1 MSLWV
6 RFSLAA
12 GTSGFGECQSGTIIE
27 YEGSLFGEKRPTGRR
42 HALDQVAL
50 LAPCEPGKILALWNN
65 YHALARKLEKSV
77 PVHPLFLIKPGSC
90 LAGPGA
96 VIRRPSSYDGKIVY
110 EGELAIVIGRT
121 CRDVTQA
128 QAADCIFGYTCI
140 NDVTAAQLL
149 DEDPNFV
156 QWTRAKGFDTFGCIG
171 PAIAT
176 GIDLDTAR
184 VRTVLDGTE
193 RQNYPLSDMIFA
205 PAQIVAAVSRDL
217 TLLPGDVIACGTSVG
232 VGSMKD
238 GAVVTVTID
247 GIGTLS
253 NVMSGTAA

>member
-1 MSLWV
+1 M
-6 RFSLAA
+6 F
-12 GTSGFGECQSGTIIE
+12 
-27 YEGSLFGEKRPTGRR
+27 
-42 HALDQVAL
+42 
-50 LAPCEPGKILALWNN
+50 
-65 YHALARKLEKSV
+65 
-77 PVHPLFLIKPGSC
+77 
-90 LAGPGA
+90 
-96 VIRRPSSYDGKIVY
+96 
-110 EGELAIVIGRT
+110 EGELGIVIGKRAT
-121 CRDVTQA
+121 AVD
-128 QAADCIFGYTCI
+128 ADDAPACIFGYTCI

-217 TLLPGDVIACGTSVG
+217 TLLPGYVIACGTSVG